1 MSTCDLEL
9 QGQTPIYRYK
19 SILPYVKFVKM
30 GECAFPKKRH
40 TVIKQQNQPSLSPIL
55 SAKQQNDN

>member
-1 MSTCDLEL
+1 MLMPENIQDWVPENHLSRF
-9 QGQTPIYRYK
+9 I
-19 SILPYVKFVKM
+19 VKM
-30 GECAFPKKRH
+30 GKCAFPKKRH